1 MNQSLENK
9 FIKFTDD
16 YLETHNVLPKYN
28 EIKTF
33 YDSLPNIESHFKAS
47 KGWFEKFML
56 RNYHTSPRYHY
67 KKNWKR
73 DSSVQQNS
81 PFLNRIGTSLFE
93 NVPKDTSYQILNLSK
108 LSDHELK
115 NNVENILQT
124 PNSFPH
130 GSLMEEVNESSWDNG
145 NCFRDSI
152 FRTPF
157 EPDN

>member
-56 RNYHTSPRYHY
+56 RWSCRGLGDV
-67 KKNWKR
+67 R
-73 DSSVQQNS
+73 DYWWTLIA
-81 PFLNRIGTSLFE
+81 FTIGT
-93 NVPKDTSYQILNLSK
+93 
-108 LSDHELK
+108 
-115 NNVENILQT
+115 
-124 PNSFPH
+124 
-130 GSLMEEVNESSWDNG
+130 
-145 NCFRDSI
+145 R
-152 FRTPF
+152 
-157 EPDN
+157 